1 MFKCFKK
8 SFIKRY
14 FFSLVKKQIIKTIYL
29 FNIFIPKDNKSILA
43 FVDYEMIN
51 GELVP
56 YKSDNV
62 YLLCEY
68 IKKQRDDLEII
79 YISSNQFGGKTNN
92 LLNMNKKLYY
102 FVKAVRAKV
111 LLFKQPPHTSEY
123 FTKKQYIISLG
134 YFIPFKADYWDFKK
148 WEIFYSDIFQS
159 NFDMKVCSQ
168 YREKILGHFTY
179 NLAQFT
185 NTNLTMV
192 TASKYA
198 SEIIAKS
205 HNLPIDAF
213 KVLGSPKSDR
223 IEPSNITIF
232 DIFSI
237 PNVNQTVVL
246 YTPTFRDIFMKQSIN
261 NATELQKSIFG
272 YMNEQEALEEFLI
285 KNNIIIVVKLH
296 KSFPYYRELETLHIK
311 ADKSYFKNCYFLDF
325 ELEAKYNLSI
335 YQLFEYSDAMIADY
349 SSISFDYLP
358 YNKPIIYNI
367 PDIEEYRD
375 YRGFSYEP
383 IEDMMAGEKVKTVDE
398 FKKALL
404 NLSKHK
410 DNFEEKRKIL
420 LGMVNEVPEG
430 KALSN
435 IYEYLVGIID

>member
-1 MFKCFKK
+1 
-8 SFIKRY
+8 
-14 FFSLVKKQIIKTIYL
+14 LLKKQIIKIIYL
-29 FNIFIPKDNKSILA
+29 LNLFIPKNNKSVLA
-43 FVDYEMIN
+43 FVDYEMID

-68 IKKQRDDLEII
+68 IKKQRDDLDIT
-79 YISSNQFGGKTNN
+79 YISSNQFGGKTNKI
-92 LLNMNKKLYY
+92 LNINTKLYY
-102 FVKAVRAKV
+102 FFKRLRAKV
-111 LLFKQPPHTSEY
+111 LLFKQPPHTSEF

-134 YFIPFKADYWDFKK
+134 YFIPFKADYWDLKK
-148 WEIFYSDIFQS
+148 WEIFYADIFKS
-159 NFDMKVCSQ
+159 DFDMKICSS
-168 YREKILGHFTY
+168 YRENILEYFTY
-179 NLAQFT
+179 NLTQFT

-198 SEIIAKS
+198 SKVIAKS
-205 HNLPIDAF
+205 HNLPIDNF

-223 IEPSNITIF
+223 IEPSNATVF

-237 PNVNQTVVL
+237 QDNNQTIVL
-246 YTPTFRDIFMKQSIN
+246 YTPTFRDIFMKQHIN
-261 NATELQKSIFG
+261 NATELQKNIFG
-272 YMNEQEALEEFLI
+272 YMNEEEALEEFLVE
-285 KNNIIIVVKLH
+285 NNIILIVKLH
-296 KSFPYYRELETLHIK
+296 KSFPYYRELEKLHIK

-335 YQLFEYSDAMIADY
+335 YQLFEHSDAMIADY

-383 IEDMMAGEKVKTVDE
+383 IEDMMAGEQVKTIYE
-398 FKKALL
+398 LKNALL
-404 NLSKHK
+404 DISKHK
-410 DNFEEKRKIL
+410 DNFKEKRNQL
-420 LGMVNEVPEG
+420 LAMVNEVPQG

-435 IYEYLVGIID
+435 IYGYVKEIID